1 MKGLRNC
8 LRRGLGLTLCP
19 RAAIRH
25 DLEAGRLTALPWIGF
40 GDDNYE
46 SVGPRKDS
54 QQQAAAH
61 DGGPYDV
68 MEHEAAVV
76 MIWHQDK
83 WCSPLLRRFMDMAG
97 EEMARDGKPA

>member
-8 LRRGLGLTLCP
+8 LRRGLGVTLCP
-19 RAAIRH
+19 RVAIQG
-25 DLEAGRLTALPWIGF
+25 DLEAGRLTALPWTGF
-40 GDDNYE
+40 EDDNHE
-46 SVGPRKDS
+46 SVGREGQS
-54 QQQAAAH
+54 QQAASY

-83 WCSPLLRRFMDMAG
+83 WCSPLLRRFMELAEEAMMA
-97 EEMARDGKPA
+97 